1 MSFFLFLLYVFLTFF
16 RPIELFA
23 PDLAEYR
30 VMLVLWVLAFST
42 AVLQAL
48 SRKEVAASKIH
59 FGLLGAM
66 ASIMAISVA
75 ASGWLGGAVQALED
89 FIPAATLF
97 MLVVMNVTSLEHL
110 RKTCIVVVG
119 ALVLSSALGINAYHT
134 GVYAE
139 QLVLRQNTT
148 LNDLQD
154 SADAVNARPTAEETL
169 IPAKDKSGWYMWRM
183 RGMVFFN
190 DPNDFAQAL
199 VMALPLL
206 WGAWKQGQRWRN
218 LLVVVLPGSAL
229 AYGILLTQSRGAVV
243 GLAAM
248 LFIGVRRM
256 LGTVKTGL
264 LLGTMLAAVVVTNMA
279 GGRAFSSQ
287 ERSAEERIEA
297 WIVGL
302 QLLKEH
308 PLIGAGYGR
317 FTDFNHLTA
326 HNSYVLCF
334 AEIGLVGYFI
344 WLGLIVLSFKG
355 LNAALKHLPQ
365 DAPERHYAG
374 LLRSALVGFM
384 ACAWFLSR
392 TYQPVLYFM
401 LGLCAAMWWLARQ
414 AARAQ
419 AVPGAE
425 LPADLE
431 RPTWAGTTVLV
442 LVVTILAVLG
452 FVRSH
457 TFA

>member
-23 PDLAEYR
+23 PDIAQYR
-30 VMLVLWVLAFST
+30 IMLVLWILGFGG
-42 AVLQAL
+42 AVLRAL
-48 SRKEVAASKIH
+48 SRKEVAASGVH
-59 FGLLGAM
+59 FRLLAAMGA
-66 ASIMAISVA
+66 IMAISLV
-75 ASGWLGGAVQALED
+75 ASGWAGGALKAVED
-89 FIPAATLF
+89 FFPTATLF
-97 MLVVMNVTSLEHL
+97 MLVVLNVTSLERL
-110 RKTCIVVVG
+110 RKACIVVVV
-119 ALVLSSALGINAYHT
+119 ALVMSAAMGIQAYYT
-134 GVYAE
+134 GNYAE
-139 QLVLRQNTT
+139 ELVLRQNTE
-148 LNDLQD
+148 LHDLYD
-154 SADAVNARPTAEETL
+154 PADANTARPTEEESR
-169 IPAKDKSGWYMWRM
+169 IPARDKSGWYMWRV

-199 VMALPLL
+199 VMVMPLL
-206 WGAWKQGQRWRN
+206 WGAWTKGSWLRN
-218 LLVVVLPGSAL
+218 LFVVLLPGAAL
-229 AYGILLTQSRGAVV
+229 SYGILLTQSRGAVI

-256 LGTVKTGL
+256 LGNVKTGVL
-264 LLGTMLAAVVVTNMA
+264 LASMLGLVAVTNMV

-302 QLLKEH
+302 QLVKEH
-308 PLIGAGYGR
+308 PLVGAGYSR
-317 FTDFNHLTA
+317 FTEFNHLTA

-355 LNAALKHLPQ
+355 LNAAIKHLPAS
-365 DAPERHYAG
+365 APERHYAG

-384 ACAWFLSR
+384 TCAWFLSR

-401 LGLCAAMWWLARQ
+401 LGLCTAMWWLARQ
-414 AARAQ
+414 AARTQ
-419 AVPGAE
+419 AGPGVE
-425 LPADLE
+425 LPQDLE
-431 RPTWAGTTVLV
+431 RPAWVGTTMIV

-457 TFA
+457 NFA